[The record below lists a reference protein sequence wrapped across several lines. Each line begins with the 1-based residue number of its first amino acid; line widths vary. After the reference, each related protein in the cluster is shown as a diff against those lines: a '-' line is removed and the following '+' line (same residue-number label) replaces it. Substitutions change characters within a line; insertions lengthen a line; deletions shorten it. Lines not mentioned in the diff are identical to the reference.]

1 MKKIAIIQ
9 TGGTI
14 ASKSSDK
21 YDKNY
26 SVSDVDLVEILPYG
40 ISAKAQISGVKFSQI
55 DSKDADVNFWLN
67 LADCVCKTI
76 KTNDAIVITH
86 GTDTMC
92 ETAYFLSL
100 VLDTNKPIII
110 TGAMRN
116 SSSASSDGEL
126 NLYNSVCLAMHEKS
140 SGVMIA
146 INDEIHS
153 AKDVIKI
160 HSTNINA
167 FVSPNF
173 GKIGVIN
180 YGEVNFYNQTK
191 QLKSRLVNTKEFIKT
206 QIIYIY
212 PGMDDEIF
220 NIKSDVKGLVVIGYA
235 NATLPENVKN
245 KLEILAKNGVIIVV
259 SANTIS
265 GLITKEYENFITSN
279 TLNPQKSRILLS
291 LALSKTSNINEIK
304 EYFLTH

>member
-14 ASKSSDK
+14 ASKSKNK

-26 SVSDVDLVEILPYG
+26 SVSNIDLVETLPHEILN
-40 ISAKAQISGVKFSQI
+40 KAQISSIKFSQI
-55 DSKDADVNFWLN
+55 DSKDADVIFWLS
-67 LADCVCKTI
+67 LADCIRETI

-92 ETAYFLSL
+92 ETAYFLTL

-116 SSSASSDGEL
+116 SSSASSDAEL
-126 NLYNSVCLAMHEKS
+126 NLYNAICLAMHEKS
-140 SGVMIA
+140 NGVMIA

-153 AKDVIKI
+153 PRDVVKT

-167 FVSPNF
+167 FISPNF
-173 GKIGVIN
+173 GKIGIIN

-191 QLKSRLVNTKEFIKT
+191 QTKSRLTNTKEFIKT

-212 PGMDDEIF
+212 PGIDDEIF

-235 NATLPENVKN
+235 NATLPTNIEN
-245 KLEILAKNGVIIVV
+245 KLEILAKNGIIIVV
-259 SANTIS
+259 CANTRDGS
-265 GLITKEYENFITSN
+265 ITKEYEHFITSN

-291 LALSKTSNINEIK
+291 LTLSKTSNKNEIK